1 MVEVCLFVF
10 DAQRSRNDCRVS
22 GLLCRTK
29 GSIERAVVVWYKSVK
44 QWDVEWR
51 GLEGL
56 EAMLLYDA
64 GANVAAK
71 RKFAAIQWAAL

>member
-1 MVEVCLFVF
+1 M
-10 DAQRSRNDCRVS
+10 RSGVGVTVARQAGS
-22 GLLCRTK
+22 ELLCRTK

>member
-1 MVEVCLFVF
+1 M
-10 DAQRSRNDCRVS
+10 
-22 GLLCRTK
+22 
-29 GSIERAVVVWYKSVK
+29 ERAVVVWYKSVK

-51 GLEGL
+51 GSEGL

-71 RKFAAIQWAAL
+71 RKFAAIQWGAL

>member
-1 MVEVCLFVF
+1 MI
-10 DAQRSRNDCRVS
+10 
-22 GLLCRTK
+22 LCRTK